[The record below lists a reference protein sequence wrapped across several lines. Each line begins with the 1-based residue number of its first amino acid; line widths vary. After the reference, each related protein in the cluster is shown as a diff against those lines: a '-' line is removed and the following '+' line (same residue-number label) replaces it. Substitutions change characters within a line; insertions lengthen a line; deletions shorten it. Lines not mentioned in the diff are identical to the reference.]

1 MPEDLPNK
9 SAGPCTQCGAALRAN
24 AQFCTAC
31 GAPAAGGSPAS
42 ARPVKA
48 TGSKR
53 SRTWLAVGAVVLL
66 LAVAAAGLAWF
77 NDSQQPAAG
86 APVAIPTAPVASQ
99 DIPYP
104 NVARV
109 SPEQAHMS
117 AMSGEAVIVDVRG
130 QEFYDMGHAR
140 SAISLPL
147 DQMTARFSELTNDKA
162 DLIYCT

>member
-1 MPEDLPNK
+1 MPEDSSNK
-9 SAGPCTQCGAALRAN
+9 SASYCAQCGAALRAN
-24 AQFCTAC
+24 VQFCTAC
-31 GAPAAGGSPAS
+31 GAPAPGASPAS
-42 ARPVKA
+42 ARPAKA

-53 SRTWLAVGAVVLL
+53 NRMWLAVGAVVLL
-66 LAVAAAGLAWF
+66 AVVAAGLVWF
-77 NDSQQPAAG
+77 NDSQQLAPSAA
-86 APVAIPTAPVASQ
+86 VAIPTAPVASQ

-140 SAISLPL
+140 NAISLPL
-147 DQMTARFSELTNDKA
+147 DQLPARFSELPKDKA
-162 DLIYCT
+162 VLFYCT

>member
-1 MPEDLPNK
+1 MSEDLSSQ
-9 SAGPCTQCGAALRAN
+9 SAGHCTQCGAALRAN

-31 GAPAAGGSPAS
+31 GAPASGASPTS
-42 ARPVKA
+42 ARPAKA

-53 SRTWLAVGAVVLL
+53 SRLWLAVGAVVLL
-66 LAVAAAGLAWF
+66 AVVAAGLVWF
-77 NDSQQPAAG
+77 NDSQQLAPGAA
-86 APVAIPTAPVASQ
+86 VAIPTAPVASQ

-117 AMSGEAVIVDVRG
+117 GMSGAAVIVDVRG

-140 SAISLPL
+140 GAISLPL
-147 DQMTARFSELTNDKA
+147 DQLPARFSELPKDKGV
-162 DLIYCT
+162 LFYCT